1 MSKHSAKLDEFYA
14 TSPETAQWLV
24 AELATRYNLAGRT
37 ALEPCAGGFVFPDAC
52 PELNWSTND
61 LNQWGSRQPDTVQD
75 FLESEFPSY
84 DYIITNPPFGPNNK
98 LAFAFLEK
106 STQLADV
113 VAMIVPSSMA
123 TLNARLHKVIP
134 LDFKLVFSERCP
146 SQWFELPDGTHRP
159 VRTHGVIW
167 ERVPGYIRPTPKKEP
182 PDTRTA
188 YIDFCDDGPFAIRI
202 YGDGVGDIQPWDE
215 SCSGTWARFRCLP
228 GKKCVAIKLLMSFPW
243 RSFYGN
249 TGNGRAPWDDS
260 PGVTPSISTSKLLH
274 FVNTLAVLE
283 GRLPPLPDI
292 DYGTFLTNLE
302 TKLLEGLTNPRGRL

>member
-123 TLNARLHKVIP
+123 TLNARIHKVIP

-146 SQWFELPDGTHRP
+146 SQWFELPDGSHRP

-167 ERVPGYIRPTPKKEP
+167 ERVPDYKRPTPKKEP
-182 PDTRTA
+182 LDNRTD
-188 YIDFCDDGPFAIRI
+188 ILEFTDCGNFAIRL
-202 YGDGVGDIQPWDE
+202 YGDGIGDLNPYNPDLG
-215 SCSGTWARFRCLP
+215 GTWARLNFAPR
-228 GKKCVAIKLLMSFPW
+228 KQCVGLKLLMSYPW
-243 RSFYGN
+243 RYHYGSS
-249 TGNGRAPWDDS
+249 GKGRAPWDES
-260 PGVTPSISTSKLLH
+260 PGVVPAISTSQLLH